1 MHIERLDNMAYY
13 VFIENGKINGCSE
26 LNNKR
31 FWTENYFQIEVSEEL
46 YNTFSTEPG
55 KFIYDAGTNSIVENP
70 EYEAEQAAKKEER
83 IKMLKMTRGDL
94 FEYTI
99 VTKGLDESD
108 IRAMI
113 EQEETL
119 DAVTKKLYLNRID
132 NALYFYRGHPAVDFI
147 GNKLGLTKE
156 ELDALF
162 EEKNAAE

>member
-1 MHIERLDNMAYY
+1 MFYIQQ
-13 VFIENGKINGCSE
+13 NGKIILFDE
-26 LNNKR
+26 DKEKILNTIM
-31 FWTENYFQIEVSEEL
+31 FMPQYQGLEIEEV
-46 YNTFSTEPG
+46 P
-55 KFIYDAGTNSIVENP
+55 AGYTIVDFKLKTI
-70 EYEAEQAAKKEER
+70 EQVEQEQLSKTEER
-83 IKMLKMTRGDL
+83 IKMLKMTHGDL

-113 EQEETL
+113 EKEETL
-119 DAVTKKLYLNRID
+119 DAVTKKLYLNRLD

>member
-13 VFIENGKINGCSE
+13 VFIENGKINGGSE
-26 LNNKR
+26 LDNSR
-31 FWTENYFQIEVSEEL
+31 FWTEDYFQIEVSEDV
-46 YNTFSTEPG
+46 YQSIISEPG

-70 EYEAEQAAKKEER
+70 EYEAEQAAKKEEH

-99 VTKGLDESD
+99 VIKGLGEAG
-108 IRAMI
+108 IRALI
-113 EQEETL
+113 EQDENL
-119 DAVTKKLYLNRID
+119 DTVTKKLYLNRLD

-147 GNKLGLTKE
+147 GSKLGLSKE

-162 EEKNAAE
+162 EEKKAAE

>member
-1 MHIERLDNMAYY
+1 MIYFDSKHQGYFNKNECAEIVFTCDEKLYADFMNNIDKYKWVDNEL
-13 VFIENGKINGCSE
+13 VVRPEWENEQTI
-26 LNNKR
+26 KR
-31 FWTENYFQIEVSEEL
+31 EE
-46 YNTFSTEPG
+46 
-55 KFIYDAGTNSIVENP
+55 
-70 EYEAEQAAKKEER
+70 Q
-83 IKMLKMTRGDL
+83 IKMFKMTRGDL

-99 VTKGLDESD
+99 ISKGLDESD

-119 DAVTKKLYLNRID
+119 DAVAKKLYLNRLD

-147 GNKLGLTKE
+147 GSKLGLSKE

>member
-1 MHIERLDNMAYY
+1 MIYFDSKHQGYFNKNECQDI
-13 VFIENGKINGCSE
+13 VFTC
-26 LNNKR
+26 
-31 FWTENYFQIEVSEEL
+31 SEEL
-46 YNTFSTEPG
+46 YSDFMNNIDKYEWKDNELVVRP
-55 KFIYDAGTNSIVENP
+55 DW
-70 EYEAEQAAKKEER
+70 EAEQIAKEEER

-119 DAVTKKLYLNRID
+119 DAVTKKLYLNRLD

-147 GNKLGLTKE
+147 GEKLGLTKE
-156 ELDALF
+156 DLDTLF
-162 EEKNAAE
+162 EEKGTVD